1 MILIM
6 IIDIDSIAGMGKRTL
21 LMILMLTALAPNAFA
36 GGDPDQGMSR
46 AWNIEEPW
54 IENAFYIYASRDN
67 ENATGRAVSLSG
79 ERDIA
84 FSRRWG
90 AEIDA
95 PGVMATEPLGKG
107 AVAMAPI
114 AVGLKYAPWQ
124 WGSDDDDS
132 AGVIDFEIEGAWWPR
147 PQPQNFPGTGSSLTE
162 QVLIGLRQSSRW
174 LQGQYAI
181 SQRLGADARSGWSA
195 NTAIG
200 QRLNRIWSVQMEVDL
215 NRTSV
220 DANGATTMSVAW
232 IPQVSAQIG
241 HAWEVVVGE
250 SFTRI
255 GGQSGYTGTTNL
267 MFEYRFDNDEDNP
280 DGS

>member
-1 MILIM
+1 M
-6 IIDIDSIAGMGKRTL
+6 
-21 LMILMLTALAPNAFA
+21 LMLSATATTAYA

-67 ENATGRAVSLSG
+67 DNAAGNALNLSG
-79 ERDIA
+79 ERDVA

-95 PGVMATEPLGKG
+95 PGLMAKEPLGKG
-107 AVAMAPI
+107 PSALAPI
-114 AVGLKYAPWQ
+114 AVGIKYAPWQ

-132 AGVIDFEIEGAWWPR
+132 AGVIDFEIEGAWWPN

-162 QVLIGLRQSSRW
+162 QVLIGLRRSSHW

-200 QRLNRIWSVQMEVDL
+200 QRLNETWSLQMEVDL

-220 DANGATTMSVAW
+220 DANGATTMGIAW

-241 HAWEVVVGE
+241 HAWVVVVGE
-250 SFTRI
+250 SFSRV
-255 GGQSGYTGTTNL
+255 GQSGYTGTTNL